1 MHETMPMGFI
11 AEGRGPRHTTAGRPQ
26 MRGPAADPAIQTW
39 CNAFMS
45 TDTASLPVTT
55 DAGGKDIE

>member
-1 MHETMPMGFI
+1 MGFM
-11 AEGRGPRHTTAGRPQ
+11 AEGRGPRHTTAGRPK